1 MSTAKILNI
10 SPLLNLKRKL
20 LAFFLLSLFSL
31 VFTSLFA
38 QEVEVKVD
46 TMNIRIGEQ
55 FNYQISINDT
65 ANVIVPELKDL
76 KGLEIVEN
84 IPMDTIKANLIKRYV
99 LTGFDSGAYYIP
111 SQQVF
116 VRGRSFLTDSLLINV
131 ATIAIDT
138 TKNKMF
144 PIKSIQGEP
153 YTLDDFIPYL
163 IWVLLGVIIIV
174 GIIFYLKTRKKKEVI
189 EDEEIPTL
197 PPFEEALERLHKLD
211 EKLLWQ
217 NNQVKQYY
225 IELTEIVRAYI
236 EKELKIPALESTT
249 EDLIET
255 IRDFNDAKT
264 INTSRESIRKL
275 KELLREAD
283 LVKFAKSKP
292 LSHEIEEDRKDAE
305 FVLNELKPKPEEPK
319 EDELD

>member
-76 KGLEIVEN
+76 KGLEIVDN

>member
-65 ANVIVPELKDL
+65 ANVIVPELQDL

>member
-65 ANVIVPELKDL
+65 ANVIVPELQDL

-153 YTLDDFIPYL
+153 YILDDFIPYL

>member
-10 SPLLNLKRKL
+10 SPHLNLKRKL

-65 ANVIVPELKDL
+65 ANVIVPELQDL

-111 SQQVF
+111 SQQIF

-249 EDLIET
+249 EDLIVT

>member
-65 ANVIVPELKDL
+65 ANVIVPELQDL

-84 IPMDTIKANLIKRYV
+84 ISMDTIKANLIKRYV

>member
-1 MSTAKILNI
+1 MSTPKTLNI
-10 SPLLNLKRKL
+10 SPLLDLKRKL

-31 VFTSLFA
+31 LFTSLFA

-55 FNYQISINDT
+55 FNFQISVNDT
-65 ANVIVPELKDL
+65 ANVIIPELKDL

-84 IPMDTIKANLIKRYV
+84 IPMDTIKQNLIKKYI

-116 VRGRSFLTDSLLINV
+116 IRGRAFLTDSLLINV
-131 ATIAIDT
+131 ATVKIDT
-138 TKNKMF
+138 TKNRMF

-153 YTLDDFIPYL
+153 YTFDDFVPYL
-163 IWVLLGVIIIV
+163 IWVLLGIV
-174 GIIFYLKTRKKKEVI
+174 LIAGIIYYLKTRKKEEVV
-189 EDEEIPTL
+189 EEEVIPTL
-197 PPFEEALERLHKLD
+197 APFEEALERLHKLD

-255 IRDFNDAKT
+255 IQDFNDAET
-264 INTSRESIRKL
+264 IKASRESIRKL

-292 LSHEIEEDRKDAE
+292 LSHEIEEDRRDAE